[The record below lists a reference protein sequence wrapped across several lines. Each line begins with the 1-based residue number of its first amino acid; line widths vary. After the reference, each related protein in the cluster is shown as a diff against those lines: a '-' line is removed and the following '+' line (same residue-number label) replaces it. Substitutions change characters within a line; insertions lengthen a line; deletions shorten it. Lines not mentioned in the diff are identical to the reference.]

1 MVSVTNDLPKQ
12 MYSDQ
17 NIFNIHIG
25 IIYPIAKL
33 YEEDAISEGKG
44 KREMVQTFLSQFLM
58 NCVTA

>member
-25 IIYPIAKL
+25 IIYPIAKQ
-33 YEEDAISEGKG
+33 YEEDAISEG

>member
-33 YEEDAISEGKG
+33 YEEDAISEGK
-44 KREMVQTFLSQFLM
+44 REMVQTFLSQFLM